1 MKYLVIG
8 NGFDLAHELKTAY
21 IDFMN
26 YAISR
31 NKSLYQNYISGNNA
45 ETSIKYIENIDNPD
59 MQLFAEKISRN
70 IWMYYFTDLYR
81 KNQIAGENWIDFE
94 TEISRII
101 EKFDKNSLNIYDYLP
116 SLSKFKNKDEKMTM
130 FYNFYGALYA
140 GGVEKV
146 ENHTYKMLIENLSKD
161 LDDVI
166 DAFEIY
172 LKQEVETCNVSIYS
186 PDILQLGKIDGI
198 LTFNYTA
205 TAQRVYPKLENV
217 PVHYIHGK
225 LGDDNVENNMV
236 LGINEYWDA
245 DNSSKHTDYN
255 IFKKFTQRVIK
266 NTGVD
271 YRKWIFA
278 AIKQGLHYENM
289 RDQTLYR
296 ELGLSEIYI
305 FGHSLGISDKDIL
318 KELFMHEQLIVNVFY
333 KDKIHLSNL
342 IASIV
347 KMISEEEFIK
357 QYNEYPQRI
366 CFLQQKEMQKIENM
380 LT

>member
-31 NKSLYQNYISGNNA
+31 NKNLYQNYISGNNT
-45 ETSIKYIENIDNPD
+45 ETSIKYIENNDNPD
-59 MQLFAEKISRN
+59 MRLFTEKISRN
-70 IWMYYFTDLYR
+70 IWMYYFTELYR
-81 KNQIAGENWIDFE
+81 NNQMAGENWIDFE
-94 TEISRII
+94 TEISYII
-101 EKFDKNSLNIYDYLP
+101 ENFDKISLNIYEHLP
-116 SLSKFKNKDEKMTM
+116 SLSKFKNDNKMRM
-130 FYNFYGALYA
+130 FYFFYSKLYTDEA
-140 GGVEKV
+140 DKV
-146 ENHTYKMLIENLSKD
+146 ENHTYKILIENLSKD

-186 PDILQLGKIDGI
+186 PDIFQLGKIDGI
-198 LTFNYTA
+198 LTFNYTT

-266 NTGVD
+266 DTGVD
-271 YRKWIFA
+271 YRKWIFDA
-278 AIKQGLHYENM
+278 TKQGMHYQNM
-289 RDQTLYR
+289 RGQTLYE
-296 ELGLSEIYI
+296 ELGLSDIYI
-305 FGHSLGISDKDIL
+305 FGHSLGISDKDLI
-318 KELFMHEQLIVNVFY
+318 KELFMNEHLIVNVFY
-333 KDKIHLSNL
+333 RDKIHLSDL

-357 QYNEYPQRI
+357 QYNEYPQKIR
-366 CFLQQKEMQKIENM
+366 FLQQKEMQKIENM
-380 LT
+380 SI